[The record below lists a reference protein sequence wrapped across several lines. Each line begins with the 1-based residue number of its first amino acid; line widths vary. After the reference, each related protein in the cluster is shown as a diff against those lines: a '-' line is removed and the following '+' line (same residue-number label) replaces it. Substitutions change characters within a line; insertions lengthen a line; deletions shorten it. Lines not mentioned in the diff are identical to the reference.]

1 MLQGFMAYKVRMTRI
16 LTKEGMWKS
25 VTLLYV
31 PTLTVLAIR
40 KYDKHTNI
48 QIGTQESTG
57 KTVNKPQ
64 RVELEKLGLP
74 YFKIR
79 KEIEFT
85 GPDTPAIGSEI
96 VISDVFKVGD
106 VISVRGRTI
115 GHGTAGVMK
124 RWNFKGLRASHGVS
138 LAHRSAGSTGSR
150 NPNRTFKDMK
160 MAGQYGNDVMS
171 VHGVRIMDFDQE
183 NSILAVRGSVPSK
196 QNWLELYHRA

>member
-25 VTLLYV
+25 VTLLNV

-85 GPDTPAIGSEI
+85 GADTPAIGSEI

-138 LAHRSAGSTGSR
+138 LAHRSGGSTGSR

-196 QNWLELYHRA
+196 QNWLELYHSA